1 MIDRK
6 QIGDPVHYK
15 EHLITV
21 THMGP
26 DLLAYVDGSEI
37 SNFYMNR
44 EAALKAARE
53 YIDQIEKQKGA
64 KK

>member
-1 MIDRK
+1 MINR
-6 QIGDPVHYK
+6 QPIGDPVHYRG
-15 EHLITV
+15 HLITV

-44 EAALKAARE
+44 EAAVQAAKMHV
-53 YIDQIEKQKGA
+53 DLIEKEKA